1 MKIVDNEISER
12 QQSSKCNYK
21 KCIFRFDYL
30 LRLPKLHIVFDVQR
44 GERVREREIHE
55 CFMRHKRWHPR
66 QNWCLFIVV
75 QADGAPQP
83 EEARDVCTIKRPR
96 LKQQVLNCEWNV
108 CAGACTDDGWWCL
121 RHQNCQ
127 CNWDRHASPLLSSS
141 ARSFRNEIYTSYEKR
156 GTCNESMFH

>member
-21 KCIFRFDYL
+21 SAFSDLIICCGYRSCT
-30 LRLPKLHIVFDVQR
+30 LHLMCR
-44 GERVREREIHE
+44 EGREWEREIHE